1 LKKLITFQ
9 IFRREPPRD
18 DVVEDILG
26 PIPGLSAPRRVPLES
41 FKALE
46 LPPREAFIEYLG
58 RRYGKGTYEIAKCN
72 GGRAKVDPG
81 FPTVAIYVI
90 L

>member
-26 PIPGLSAPRRVPLES
+26 PIPGLSAPRRVPVES

-46 LPPREAFIEYLG
+46 LPPREALIPYLKQ
-58 RRYGKGTYEIAKCN
+58 RYGIGEYEIAECR
-72 GGRAKVDPG
+72 GRSKERPG
-81 FPTVAIYVI
+81 FTTIVIYV